1 MSTLALT
8 LHEPT
13 ACRVREV
20 WDVLEAGVGVK
31 GIRKVPFPHVTL
43 FGCEGI
49 AHSALEPMVEEITVK
64 VPPLQL
70 RTVGVGL
77 FLRPQPVF
85 YAPII
90 RNPQLAELHLS
101 LWNRAGSLGG
111 RLFGLYAPNR
121 WVPHLTL
128 AQGDL
133 AAEDLAKV
141 FQALVTLDLEL
152 EFEVRNL
159 TIYDWIGPRYEPRE
173 RYPLLGQTAIRE
185 GVENPVG

>member
-1 MSTLALT
+1 MSTIALT

-13 ACRVREV
+13 ARRVRDV

-31 GIRKVPFPHVTL
+31 GIRKVPFPHMTL

-49 AHSALEPMVEEITVK
+49 AHSALEPMVEEVTAK
-64 VPPLQL
+64 TPPLQL
-70 RTVGVGL
+70 RTVGLGL

-90 RNPQLAELHLS
+90 RSPQLADLHQR
-101 LWNRAGSLGG
+101 LWNEAGTLGG

-121 WVPHLTL
+121 WVPHMTL

-133 AAEDLAKV
+133 QPDDLARV
-141 FQALVTLDLEL
+141 FSALVSLDLEL
-152 EFEVRNL
+152 EFEVRNI
-159 TIYDWIGPRYEPRE
+159 TIYDWIGPRYEPRD
-173 RYPLLGQTAIRE
+173 RYPLLGQEVDRSDETVR
-185 GVENPVG
+185 

>member
-1 MSTLALT
+1 MSTIALT

-13 ACRVREV
+13 ARRVREV
-20 WDVLEAGVGVK
+20 WDVLEAGLGVR

-49 AHSALEPMVEEITVK
+49 AHSALEPMVEELTARTA
-64 VPPLQL
+64 PLQL
-70 RTVGVGL
+70 RTVGLGL

-90 RNPQLAELHLS
+90 RTPQLADLHLR
-101 LWNRAGSLGG
+101 LWNLAGTLGG

-121 WVPHLTL
+121 WVPHMTL

-133 AAEDLAKV
+133 DSGDLGRV
-141 FQALVTLDLEL
+141 FAALVSLDLEL
-152 EFEVRNL
+152 EFEVRNI

-173 RYPLLGQTAIRE
+173 RYPLLGQVLERA
-185 GVENPVG
+185 VEILP

>member
-1 MSTLALT
+1 MSTIALT

-13 ACRVREV
+13 ARRVREA
-20 WDVLEAGVGVK
+20 WDALEAGLGVK

-49 AHSALEPMVEEITVK
+49 AHSALEPMVEELTARTS
-64 VPPLQL
+64 PLQL
-70 RTVGVGL
+70 RTVGLGL

-90 RNPQLAELHLS
+90 RTPQLADLHLR
-101 LWNRAGSLGG
+101 LWNRAGTLGG

-133 AAEDLAKV
+133 EPEDLSKV
-141 FQALVTLDLEL
+141 FSALVALDLEL
-152 EFEVRNL
+152 EFEVRNI

-173 RYPLLGQTAIRE
+173 RYPLLGQVFE
-185 GVENPVG
+185 GAGEILS